1 MDNIFYTIFMGFIV
15 TVALIMFGSL
25 FLYALEKNIIRRT
38 LEILILTIMS
48 LLVFLVVGSITRAL
62 FEI

>member
-1 MDNIFYTIFMGFIV
+1 MGFIV
-15 TVALIMFGSL
+15 TLAFVLISGL
-25 FLYALEKNIIRRT
+25 ILYALEKNVIRRT

>member
-1 MDNIFYTIFMGFIV
+1 MGFIV